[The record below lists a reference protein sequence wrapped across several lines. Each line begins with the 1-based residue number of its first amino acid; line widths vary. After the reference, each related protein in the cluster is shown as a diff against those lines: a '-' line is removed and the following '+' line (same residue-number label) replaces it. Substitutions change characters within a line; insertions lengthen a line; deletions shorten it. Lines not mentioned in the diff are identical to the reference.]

1 MSFFALYR
9 PCANWTQQD
18 SRTLIFIL
26 RLRRQM
32 DQGLRKFK
40 PYLPRKCRF
49 KYRLRS
55 VIKRGYS
62 SSCDIEHTEL
72 EVEAAVREKPAG
84 PLNTPPPRPTL
95 DFTPRG
101 RHLRY
106 LIGQQRAQSSPH
118 SVSKSSAN

>member
-1 MSFFALYR
+1 MSLFALYR

-55 VIKRGYS
+55 VIKRGNS

-72 EVEAAVREKPAG
+72 EVEAAVRESPPARS
-84 PLNTPPPRPTL
+84 TH
-95 DFTPRG
+95 
-101 RHLRY
+101 RH
-106 LIGQQRAQSSPH
+106 RAQLSISH
-118 SVSKSSAN
+118 RGVDT